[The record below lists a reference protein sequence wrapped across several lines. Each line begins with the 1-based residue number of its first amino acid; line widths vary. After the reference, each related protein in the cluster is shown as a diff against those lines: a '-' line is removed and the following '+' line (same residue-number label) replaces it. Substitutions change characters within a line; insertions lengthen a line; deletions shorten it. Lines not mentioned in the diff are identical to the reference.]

1 MKPLISDED
10 IKNLTEIQRLL
21 DEGLKHYLEYE
32 SHCKS
37 SEGYVSIEVSFGTS
51 WERFEAAEK
60 GVELKP
66 KYNVNVYS
74 YALSPSRS
82 WDFDYPEDAL
92 EKVREWHAAEM
103 AYDYQS
109 EENMAIQAEMDQ
121 LAVDFIGKMQS
132 EGRLHVEMIG
142 TDDES

>member
-21 DEGLKHYLEYE
+21 DEGLEHYLSYE

-51 WERFEAAEK
+51 WDRREAAEK
-60 GVELKP
+60 GKTVKP
-66 KYNVNVYS
+66 SYNVNVYS
-74 YALSPSRS
+74 YALSPGRS

-92 EKVREWHAAEM
+92 EAVREWHAAEM

-109 EENMAIQAEMDQ
+109 EENVAMREEMNSF
-121 LAVDFIGKMQS
+121 AVEFIDKMQAD
-132 EGRLHVEMIG
+132 GRLHVEVIG
-142 TDDES
+142 GDDES

>member
-21 DEGLKHYLEYE
+21 DEGLEHYLTYE

-51 WERFEAAEK
+51 WDRFRAKEEGK
-60 GVELKP
+60 PLRP

-74 YALSPSRS
+74 YALSSSRS
-82 WDFDYPEDAL
+82 WDFEYPEDAL
-92 EKVREWHAAEM
+92 AAVQEWHKSEM
-103 AYDYQS
+103 EYNPEDHHLMWGS
-109 EENMAIQAEMDQ
+109 EEE
-121 LAVDFIGKMQS
+121 
-132 EGRLHVEMIG
+132 
-142 TDDES
+142 ESNVSS